1 MNLGGEL
8 GAGRE
13 AAAAALR
20 PAEIVPAPH
29 AGSPEAGLSLGA
41 RVLLWDFDR
50 GSLAYDLLCLFL
62 VLVLLVVPAL
72 WWGDPMVPRR

>member
-13 AAAAALR
+13 AAAGSLHSTDVLPARPGAA
-20 PAEIVPAPH
+20 
-29 AGSPEAGLSLGA
+29 SPGANLSLGA

-50 GSLAYDLLCLFL
+50 GSLAYDLLCAFL
-62 VLVLLVVPAL
+62 VLLLLIVPAL
-72 WWGDPMVPRR
+72 WWGDPMVPR

>member
-8 GAGRE
+8 GTGRE
-13 AAAAALR
+13 AAAASLR
-20 PAEIVPAPH
+20 PADVLPVPR
-29 AGSPEAGLSLGA
+29 AGSPEENLSLGA

-72 WWGDPMVPRR
+72 WWGDPMVPRP

>member
-13 AAAAALR
+13 AAAGSLHSTDVL
-20 PAEIVPAPH
+20 PAHPGAN
-29 AGSPEAGLSLGA
+29 LSLGA

-50 GSLAYDLLCLFL
+50 GSLAYDLLCAFL
-62 VLVLLVVPAL
+62 VLLLLIVPAL
-72 WWGDPMVPRR
+72 WWGDPMVPR